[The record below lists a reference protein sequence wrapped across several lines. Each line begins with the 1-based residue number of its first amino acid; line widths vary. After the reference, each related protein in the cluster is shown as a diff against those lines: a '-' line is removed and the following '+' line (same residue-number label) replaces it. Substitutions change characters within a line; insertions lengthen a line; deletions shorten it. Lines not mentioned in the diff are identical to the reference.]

1 MGRNPLYDR
10 DSLLDAAREL
20 AVEGGPAAVTMAA
33 VARRSGAPSGSIYH
47 RFPDRPA
54 LLAALWLRSVTG
66 FQSGFV
72 AAIDSEPGREG
83 LITAARH
90 VVSWCRVNPAEATV
104 LLWGAESFGQAD
116 WAAADREALESA
128 NARTYTAV
136 HKAARQMGAADDE
149 EVEFAELAVVG
160 VPYAIV
166 RRRLR
171 NETELPERAEEMAAE
186 AARAL
191 LDKLSP

>member
-10 DSLLDAAREL
+10 DGLLDTARAL

-33 VARRSGAPSGSIYH
+33 VARRSGAPSGSVYH

-72 AAIDSEPGREG
+72 AVIESEPGRDG
-83 LITAARH
+83 LVAAARY
-90 VVSWCRVNPAEATV
+90 VVSWCRANPADAAV
-104 LLWGAESFGQAD
+104 LLWGAESFGRAD
-116 WAAADREALESA
+116 WDATDLEALESA
-128 NARTYTAV
+128 NARTYNAV
-136 HKAARQMGAADDE
+136 REAARQMGAADDE

-171 NETELPERAEEMAAE
+171 NDAGLPERAEVMAAE

-191 LDKLSP
+191 LDKISS

>member
-10 DSLLDAAREL
+10 DGLLDTAREL

-33 VARRSGAPSGSIYH
+33 VARRSGAPSGSVYH

-54 LLAALWLRSVTG
+54 LLAALWLRSVTR
-66 FQSGFV
+66 FQSGFM

-83 LITAARH
+83 LIAAARH
-90 VVSWCRVNPAEATV
+90 VVSWCRANPADAAV
-104 LLWGAESFGQAD
+104 LLWGAASFSRAD
-116 WAAADREALESA
+116 WAAADQEALDSA

-136 HKAARQMGAADDE
+136 HEAARRMGAADDE
-149 EVEFAELAVVG
+149 EVEFAELAAVG

-171 NETELPERAEEMAAE
+171 NETELPERAEEMAEE

-191 LDKLSP
+191 LDRLSP

>member
-1 MGRNPLYDR
+1 MGRNPHYDR
-10 DSLLDAAREL
+10 DGLLDTARAL
-20 AVEGGPAAVTMAA
+20 AVDGGPAAVTMAA
-33 VARRSGAPSGSIYH
+33 VARRSGAPSGSVYH

-54 LLAALWLRSVTG
+54 LLAALWLRSVTR

-72 AAIDSEPGREG
+72 TVIESEPGRDG
-83 LITAARH
+83 LVAAARH
-90 VVSWCRVNPAEATV
+90 VVSWCRANPPDATV
-104 LLWGAESFGQAD
+104 LLWGAESFGRED

-128 NARTYTAV
+128 NARTFAAV
-136 HKAARQMGAADDE
+136 HEAARQMGATDDE

-171 NETELPERAEEMAAE
+171 NDAGLPERAEEMAAE

-191 LDKLSP
+191 LDRLSP